1 MRSIRVDLPTPEGPQ
16 ITRGRAAWAMA
27 DSKSLSDDD
36 NLTKVAE
43 KVKAPHQ
50 IALKYWWA
58 EKSTIPVEMEDP
70 FTKMCQN
77 FFSFLSH
84 TQQRGYV
91 IATTQALSFS
101 FFPPFSTTV
110 VCVCSTVLLEF
121 PNHPQEF
128 PNQPTP
134 MMPITRFLSATIR
147 KSTVVS
153 YQSFFTKHD
162 IHSQPTAIQ
171 TQTCMR
177 CRS

>member
-1 MRSIRVDLPTPEGPQ
+1 M
-16 ITRGRAAWAMA
+16 TRKKLSSNLSHRQRA
-27 DSKSLSDDD
+27 SL
-36 NLTKVAE
+36 
-43 KVKAPHQ
+43 KAPSEFVRSC
-50 IALKYWWA
+50 LL
-58 EKSTIPVEMEDP
+58 TRNLDPGGRNIPVEMEDP
-70 FTKMCQN
+70 FTRMCQN

-134 MMPITRFLSATIR
+134 MCTEGWECDLGFWGW
-147 KSTVVS
+147 K
-153 YQSFFTKHD
+153 FFWGAF
-162 IHSQPTAIQ
+162 SW
-171 TQTCMR
+171 CF
-177 CRS
+177 